1 MKKLLCTL
9 SCSLALLLPAC
20 GGHDH
25 DHGTTAGSGGTGKTA
40 GGDEHGARHERGKL
54 TLAGFEFTAVVLGEL
69 APGKEAVAQAE
80 FAGDALPKTVRT
92 WIGVESGEGSVKER
106 LSKDGARTMHTH
118 FAAPTV
124 FSEDFKLWFEVEHD
138 GKTERGSVALQ

>member
-25 DHGTTAGSGGTGKTA
+25 DHGGGTGETGKTA
-40 GGDEHGARHERGKL
+40 GGDAHGARHECGKL
-54 TLAGFEFTAVVLGEL
+54 TLAGFEFTAVVLGDV

-80 FAGDALPKTVRT
+80 FAGDALPKTVRA

-106 LSKDGARTMHTH
+106 LGKDGAHAMHAH
-118 FAAPTV
+118 FSAPKDFAAD
-124 FSEDFKLWFEVEHD
+124 SKLWFEVEHD
-138 GKTERGSVALQ
+138 GKTERGGVAFR